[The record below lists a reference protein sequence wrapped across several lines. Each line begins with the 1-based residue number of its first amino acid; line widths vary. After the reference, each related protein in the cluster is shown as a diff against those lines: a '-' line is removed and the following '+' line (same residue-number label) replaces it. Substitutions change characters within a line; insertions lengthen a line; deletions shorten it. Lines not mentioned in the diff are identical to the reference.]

1 MYLLQGRLFVWAIRD
16 YDDIEPIVFS
26 VDEEDEISIGDVANL
41 VLVKTDGLT
50 LSACITGLDKI
61 LFLFLVGLHTCYTGL
76 ENKKDFIETRPKVT
90 TQKIVAVKSD
100 FQGIEGQSIT
110 LGAFRFAFM
119 YKLRTYPNKTE

>member
-1 MYLLQGRLFVWAIRD
+1 M
-16 YDDIEPIVFS
+16 
-26 VDEEDEISIGDVANL
+26 ANL

-100 FQGIEGQSIT
+100 F
-110 LGAFRFAFM
+110 
-119 YKLRTYPNKTE
+119 

>member
-76 ENKKDFIETRPKVT
+76 ENKKDFLETRPKVT